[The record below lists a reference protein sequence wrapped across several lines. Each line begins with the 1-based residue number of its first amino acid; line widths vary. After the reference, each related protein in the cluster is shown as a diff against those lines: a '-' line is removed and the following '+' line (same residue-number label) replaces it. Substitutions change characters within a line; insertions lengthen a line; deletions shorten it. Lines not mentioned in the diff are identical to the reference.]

1 MAALTTALD
10 TEFTPAVGDFTVQCT
25 AGLARL
31 ERKNASAA
39 AWATRGGDLEAGDFK
54 VVSNPVAGAV
64 YRFTARAPYGAT
76 VTPVVR
82 ADQ

>member
-1 MAALTTALD
+1 MAALVTAVD

-31 ERKNASAA
+31 ERKNATGA
-39 AWATRGGDLEAGDFK
+39 AWATNGGDLQAGDFK
-54 VVSNPVAGAV
+54 NVSNPIAGAI
-64 YRFTARAPYGAT
+64 YRFTARTPYG
-76 VTPVVR
+76 VTLAPVVR